1 MIHCAYIEIVN
12 TSYIFLFFPLLFL
25 SSSAV
30 VAFICSANAYS
41 RACSIAS
48 RRQPS
53 QLLLCVYVQVEI

>member
-48 RRQPS
+48 RTQPS
-53 QLLLCVYVQVEI
+53 